1 MSTAYFDLSTG
12 NFSQD
17 WSNGS
22 LLEANDD
29 WSLVPS
35 IMGYRG
41 DELTGA
47 TGTDPRTL
55 TANDTGLVIDV
66 NVNQT
71 NTNFATGGVAEFA
84 IDNPTIA
91 LQGSGTADAPYIV
104 IHLDATGRE
113 NIQFSFN
120 ARDLDSSSD
129 NATQQIAVQYR
140 ISGTSAWTNVPD
152 GYIADATTANAA
164 TLVTALS
171 VTLPEDANNAATLE
185 IRVITTNAVGNDEWV
200 GIDDILVTSDAAG
213 AGGNPG
219 MLSIADQSVVEG
231 DSGTTAITFT
241 ITRAGGSTGAVSA
254 DYTIDL
260 GTTDAADFV
269 SPVLS
274 GTIDFA
280 DGETSRT
287 ITLEVAGD
295 TDIEPDESFT
305 VTLGNATGGATI
317 SDGTATGTIE
327 NDDFA
332 PIVPGAV
339 FFNEFHYDNDGVD
352 ANEFIEVAAA
362 AGTDLTGWTIV
373 LYNGSNGGTYG
384 SPIALSGI
392 VPDQD
397 DGYGA
402 VAFNAPGLQN
412 GSPDGFALVNASG
425 QVVQFLSYEG
435 VLTATN
441 GPAEGLTSVDVGVV
455 QNGSDPAGLT
465 LQLTGSGA
473 VADDF
478 VWAAPSAGTPG
489 QINGGQ
495 DFIGADQPGLITV
508 RDASVT
514 EGDAGTVNLVFEVR
528 RAGGLGSEASVDFT
542 VDYGTADAA
551 DLGAGAVLTGTVTFA
566 EGSNVATVTIPVAG
580 DTVGEGN
587 ETLTISLSNPVGNV
601 TIADG
606 TATGT
611 IINDDP
617 VARTIMEVQGESHAS
632 AYAGQVVIT
641 TGIVTAVAS
650 NGYYLQ
656 DATGDGNARTSDG
669 IFVFTGTA
677 PTVAVGY
684 QATVTGTVNEFLPGA
699 GGLTVTQIN
708 QSGVVVDVDGSSV
721 PVIHALPQ
729 AVLIGDVPGGI
740 LPPSEIIDDDGF
752 TIFDP
757 ENDGIDFYESLEGM
771 LVTIDNPL
779 VTSGTNGFG
788 ETQVVASGGSGA
800 TGVNDRGGITISE
813 GDYNPERIQ
822 IDDDS
827 TIFAGYNPN
836 YTQGDQLSSVTGV
849 VNYNFQSYE
858 VLVTQAVTLE
868 VDAGPLEPEI
878 TDLVGDSDNLSVATY
893 NLENLDPGDGKFD
906 LLADDIVFN
915 LQAPDIIA
923 VQEIQDGDGAGSGSD
938 LSGYVT
944 AQGLIDA
951 IAEIGGPNYVYIEVT
966 PSSAGSTG
974 GEPGGNIRNGFL
986 YNADR
991 VSVLGEAAILTD
1003 SAYDGSR
1010 KPLVVNFQFNGETIT
1025 AINMHSTSR
1034 LGSDTLWGATQPPA
1048 DAGDASRTAQA
1059 QAVRDYIDAGL
1070 LTDPNANYAVFGD
1083 FNGFTYEAA
1092 IGTLTAGGVM
1102 TDLNTLLPEEE
1113 RYSYI
1118 FEGNSQQIDHI
1129 LVSGGLVGGAQYD
1142 SVHLNAEQPAGP
1154 TRPTDHDPQVA
1165 LLNIPDAIGETIT
1178 GTAAGETLTGT
1189 IYNDTIFGLGGDDRL
1204 EGGAGDDLLIGGL
1217 GADQLVG
1224 GDGIDTAGYADAGEA
1239 VRASLLAGRGL
1250 LGEALGDRYT
1260 AIENLT
1266 GSAFDDTLLGDNGV
1280 NTILGG
1286 AGNDTVYGYAGDD
1299 RLVGEAGDDTLRGGD
1314 GADTLDGGDGAD
1326 KLLGEEGND
1335 TITGGAGADIVYGGG
1350 GDDVVDGGTGAD
1362 TLRGGDGNDRL
1373 TGGEG
1378 DDVLLGEAGD
1388 DILVGGAGRD
1398 TFLGGTGADR
1408 FVFEAASDSTLAL
1421 RDVIRDFNQ
1430 AEGDLIDLSA
1440 IDSGAADGAFTL
1452 VSAFTGTAGEL
1463 VSSTLGGFQQVR
1475 GDVNGDGVAD
1485 FAILVSVA
1493 GGGSLTTAD
1502 FVL

>member
-1 MSTAYFDLSTG
+1 MSTAYFDLSTS
-12 NFSQD
+12 NFSQN

-22 LLEANDD
+22 LIDANDD

-35 IMGYRG
+35 IVGYRG
-41 DELTGA
+41 DELTGS

-55 TANDTGLVIDV
+55 TANDTGLVVDV

-84 IDNPTIA
+84 ITDPTVA
-91 LQGSGTADAPYIV
+91 LQGSGTADAPYLAIY
-104 IHLDATGRE
+104 LDATGRE

-129 NATQQIAVQYR
+129 DATQQIAVQYR
-140 ISGTSAWTNVPD
+140 ISGTSAWTNVPG

-164 TLVTALS
+164 TLVTAVN
-171 VTLPEDANNAATLE
+171 VTLPADANNAGTLE
-185 IRVITTNAVGNDEWV
+185 IRVITTNAGGNDEWV
-200 GIDDILVTSDAAG
+200 GIDDIQVTSDAVG
-213 AGGNPG
+213 GGGNPG
-219 MLSIADQSVVEG
+219 MLSVADQSVVEG
-231 DSGTTAITFT
+231 DAGTTAITFT
-241 ITRAGGSTGAVSA
+241 VQRAGGSTGAVSVG
-254 DYTIDL
+254 YTIDL

-269 SPVLS
+269 APVLT

-280 DGETSRT
+280 EGETSRT
-287 ITLEVAGD
+287 ITLDVAGD
-295 TDIEPDESFT
+295 TDIELDESFT
-305 VTLGNATGGATI
+305 LTLSGATGGATI

-327 NDDFA
+327 NDDVA

-339 FFNEFHYDNDGVD
+339 FINEFHYDNDGTD
-352 ANEFIEVAAA
+352 ANEFIEVAAP
-362 AGTDLTGWTIV
+362 AGTDLTGWTLV
-373 LYNGSNGGTYG
+373 LYNGNGGTTYG
-384 SPIALSGI
+384 SPIALTGI

-402 VAFNAPGLQN
+402 IAFNAPGLQN

-435 VLTATN
+435 EIVATN
-441 GPAEGLTSVDVGVV
+441 GPADGLTSTDVGVE
-455 QNGSDPAGLT
+455 QSGSDPAGLT

-473 VADDF
+473 VSDDF
-478 VWAAPSAGTPG
+478 VWVAPSAGTPG

-495 DFIGADQPGLITV
+495 DFIGADQPGIVSV

-514 EGDAGTVNLVFEVR
+514 EGDVGTANLVFEVR

-542 VDYGTADAA
+542 VDFGTADTG

-566 EGSNVATVTIPVAG
+566 EGSNVATVTIPVTG

-587 ETLTISLSNPVGNV
+587 ETLTITLDNPVGNISI
-601 TIADG
+601 TDG

-617 VARTIMEVQGESHAS
+617 VARTIMDVQGEGHSS
-632 AYAGQVVIT
+632 EFAGQVVIT

-669 IFVFTGTA
+669 IFIFTGAA

-684 QATVTGTVNEFLPGA
+684 QATVTGTVNEYLPGSNN
-699 GGLTVTQIN
+699 LTVTQIN
-708 QSGVVVDVDGSSV
+708 QASVVIDVDGSSN
-721 PVIHALPQ
+721 PVIHDLPD
-729 AVLIGDVPGGI
+729 AVVIGDVAGGI
-740 LPPSEIIDDDGF
+740 LPPTEIIDDDGF
-752 TIFDP
+752 AVFDP

-779 VTSGTNGFG
+779 VTTGTNGFG

-800 TGVNDRGGITISE
+800 TGVNDRGGITISD

-827 TIFAGYNPN
+827 TIFAGYSPN

-858 VLVTQAVTLE
+858 VLVTEAVTVE
-868 VDAGPLEPEI
+868 TDVGPLPQE
-878 TDLVGDSDNLSVATY
+878 TTSLVSDSDNLSVATY

-906 LLADDIVFN
+906 LLADDIVMN

-923 VQEIQDGDGAGSGSD
+923 VQEIQDGDGAGNGAD

-966 PSSAGSTG
+966 PTTAGSTG

-991 VSVLGEAAILTD
+991 VSVLGEASILTD
-1003 SAYDGSR
+1003 AAYDGSR
-1010 KPLVVNFQFNGETIT
+1010 KPLVVTFGFNGETFT

-1034 LGSDTLWGATQPPA
+1034 LGSDELWGPNQPPV
-1048 DAGDASRTAQA
+1048 DAGDAARTAQA

-1070 LTDPNANYAVFGD
+1070 LTDPDANYAVFGD
-1083 FNGFTYEAA
+1083 FNGFTYEDA
-1092 IGTLTAGGVM
+1092 IGTLTADGVM

-1113 RYSYI
+1113 RYSYV
-1118 FEGNSQQIDHI
+1118 FDGNSQQIDHI
-1129 LVSGGLVGGAQYD
+1129 LVTGGLLGGAQYD
-1142 SVHLNAEQPAGP
+1142 SVHINAEQPAGP

-1165 LLNIPDAIGETIT
+1165 LLNIPDDIGVTLV

-1189 IYNDTIFGLGGDDRL
+1189 IYNDTLSGLGGDDLL

-1217 GADQLVG
+1217 GADRLVG
-1224 GDGIDTAGYADAGEA
+1224 GDGIDTASYAAATES
-1239 VRASLLAGRGL
+1239 VSASLLAGRGL
-1250 LGEALGDRYT
+1250 AGEALGDRYT
-1260 AIENLT
+1260 AVENLA
-1266 GSAFDDTLLGDNGV
+1266 GSAFDDGLYGDNGA
-1280 NTILGG
+1280 NTILGD
-1286 AGNDTVYGYAGDD
+1286 AGNDILYGYAGDD
-1299 RLVGEAGDDTLRGGD
+1299 LIAGGAGDDLVRGGL
-1314 GADTLDGGDGAD
+1314 GNDTLEGGDGAD
-1326 KLLGEEGND
+1326 KLLGDEGND
-1335 TITGGAGADIVYGGG
+1335 TLSGGAGRDVLYGNA
-1350 GDDVVDGGTGAD
+1350 GDDTLNGGADVD
-1362 TLRGGDGNDRL
+1362 TLRGGDGND
-1373 TGGEG
+1373 TIIGGDG
-1378 DDVLLGEAGD
+1378 DDVMLGEAGT
-1388 DILVGGAGRD
+1388 DILAGGAGRD
-1398 TFLGGTGADR
+1398 TLYGGADADR
-1408 FVFEAASDSTLAL
+1408 FVFAAVSDSALAL
-1421 RDVIRDFNQ
+1421 RDIVRDFNQ

-1440 IDSGAADGAFTL
+1440 IDSGATGGAFSL
-1452 VSAFTGTAGEL
+1452 VASFSGTAGEL
-1463 VSSTLGGFQQVR
+1463 TATTVGAFQQLQ
-1475 GDVNGDGVAD
+1475 GDVNGDGLAD

-1493 GGGSLTTAD
+1493 GGGSLTAAD